1 MNQNIFGEPLQS
13 CCISPLTGY
22 FRDGYCRT
30 DDLDYG
36 NHTVCVIVTEEFLEF
51 SKKNGNDLITP
62 QPKHL
67 FPGLKPG
74 DKWCLCAVR
83 WQEAFEA
90 GCAPRVELEATDE
103 RALKIIKINDLI
115 AYAKTKDV

>member
-1 MNQNIFGEPLQS
+1 MNKNIFGEPLQS

-36 NHTVCVIVTEEFLEF
+36 NHTVCVIVTEEFLKF

-67 FPGLKPG
+67 FPGLKAG

-115 AYAKTKDV
+115 SYAKTKDV